1 MTISTMDLRWIRVV
15 FVKYRTILARAR
27 GVASKSDI
35 SGSFPVYY
43 DIQDD

>member
-1 MTISTMDLRWIRVV
+1 MFCDDFYDGFTMDSRGG
-15 FVKYRTILARAR
+15 VKYRTILA

-35 SGSFPVYY
+35 SGSFTVYY